1 MNKKDNSS
9 VQESSGNIFADI
21 GMQDPDQEQL
31 KAGLTLQVY
40 RLIRNRKLTQTET
53 SEILGI
59 KQSHVS
65 ALMRNRSGNFSTKR
79 LKDFLTILG
88 QGVEMNVR
96 PASKR
101 KKQGGASVHV
111 QG

>member
-53 SEILGI
+53 GEILGI

-65 ALMRNRSGNFSTKR
+65 ALMRNRSGNFSAKR
-79 LKDFLTILG
+79 LRDFLTILG

-96 PASKR
+96 SASKR
-101 KKQGGASVHV
+101 KKQGKAPVHV

>member
-9 VQESSGNIFADI
+9 VQESSGNIFSDI

-59 KQSHVS
+59 NQSHVS

-88 QGVEMNVR
+88 QGVEMNAR

-101 KKQGGASVHV
+101 KKQGGAPVHV

>member
-40 RLIRNRKLTQTET
+40 RLIKNRKLTQTET

-59 KQSHVS
+59 K
-65 ALMRNRSGNFSTKR
+65 
-79 LKDFLTILG
+79 
-88 QGVEMNVR
+88 
-96 PASKR
+96 
-101 KKQGGASVHV
+101 
-111 QG
+111 